1 MTTLRSYLKN
11 EQGNS
16 MLLIM
21 VGLLVVSIFISFAF
35 FDFFNVFISKR
46 VSQTSADSAVL
57 AAAKEAKNSYDK
69 ELREELE
76 ERLEELEERF
86 SSEELTDDEIGNW
99 LEDEI
104 EGSDDSYRSTVEK
117 WLKEGDS
124 VDLDANEL
132 LLFLYEEDEIS
143 EIACDAVRGN
153 MSDIE
158 DAANRYA
165 KKNGAD
171 RNVRVEF
178 DEETFSIFVESE
190 RKGSY
195 VTVEDSQFDGIK
207 ADASAG
213 IGTPVGIDITCK

>member
-1 MTTLRSYLKN
+1 MTKLRSYLKN

-57 AAAKEAKNSYDK
+57 AASREARKSYDEVIK
-69 ELREELE
+69 DKLENRLEDIKQNVANEELE
-76 ERLEELEERF
+76 
-86 SSEELTDDEIGNW
+86 DADIGGW
-99 LEDEI
+99 LESEI
-104 EGSDDSYRSTVEK
+104 EGGDDSYRSEVEK
-117 WLKEGDS
+117 WIKEGDG
-124 VDLDANEL
+124 VDLDANKL
-132 LLFLYEEDEIS
+132 LLYFYNEEEIS
-143 EIACDAVRGN
+143 EIACEAVRGN
-153 MSDIE
+153 MSEIE

-178 DEETFSIFVESE
+178 EEETFSIYVQSE

-195 VTVEDSQFDGIK
+195 VTVEDSQFEGIK
-207 ADASAG
+207 ADAAAG
-213 IGTPVGIDITCK
+213 IGTPVGIDISCK